1 MSSHHLLRTGLVAVL
16 LTLWVAPLP
25 AQEIHW
31 QADLG
36 LEHNDNINLSES
48 DPVSATVLEPAIGF
62 TLRQHGSTFQAD
74 VAGRAEYRDYLEGPY
89 ASEFRSFLAARGNW
103 SAIEDRLDLTAE
115 NYLTVQPVNPLA
127 ADVPSNQQ
135 QTNVFAVGPTLRFRI
150 GPTTRGLAELRYIN
164 SWAEETREFNAN
176 RWAAALRAIKDLN
189 AYSAISFNAVADRI
203 DLRDDVALPDY
214 SRYSA
219 FVRYERSTSQL
230 VLNADAGYT
239 WLRYSRAGDDNVS
252 GLLLRGHLARPLT
265 PRNALT
271 LDLARQYT
279 DAAAA
284 MMLGTSIGERIPSA
298 ISTGDATVT
307 ADSYRERA
315 AALAWVYTGPRATV
329 RIGPFHRD
337 LEYVHDIVFDQRSTG
352 AILDSTWLLRPL
364 WAIGFQARAEN
375 TRYTRVDRH
384 DHVRDYTL
392 YTGRQWTA
400 HWSWRVALSH
410 YRRSS
415 NLPDGSANANIVYA
429 GLTWAR

>member
-1 MSSHHLLRTGLVAVL
+1 MVSLDLRFVRVAATLAGLWL
-16 LTLWVAPLP
+16 APLH

-135 QTNVFAVGPTLRFRI
+135 QTNVFAFGPTLRFRLS
-150 GPTTRGLAELRYIN
+150 PAMRGLAEFRYIN

-176 RWAAALRAIKDLN
+176 RWAGALRIIKDLN
-189 AYSAISFNAVADRI
+189 VYSAVSFNAVADRV
-203 DLRDDVALPDY
+203 DLRDDVTLPDY

-219 FVRYERSTSQL
+219 FVRYERSTPQL
-230 VLNADAGYT
+230 VVNADAGYT
-239 WLRYSRAGDDNVS
+239 WLRYSGAANDNVS
-252 GLLLRGHLARPLT
+252 GTLLRGHLARPLT
-265 PRNALT
+265 PRNALS
-271 LDLARQYT
+271 LDLAHQYT

-307 ADSYRERA
+307 ADSYLEQA
-315 AALAWVYTGPRATV
+315 AALAWVYTGARTTV
-329 RIGPFHRD
+329 RVGPFHRK
-337 LEYVHDIVFDQRSTG
+337 LEYVHDIAFDQRSTG
-352 AILDSTWLLRPL
+352 VGLDATWLLRPL
-364 WAIGFQARAEN
+364 WRIGFQARAED
-375 TRYTRVDRH
+375 TRYTRVGRD
-384 DHVRDYTL
+384 DDVREYTL
-392 YTGRQWTA
+392 YTHRQWTA

-410 YRRSS
+410 YRRNS
-415 NLPDGSANANIVYA
+415 NVPDQSASANIIYA
-429 GLTWAR
+429 GLSWAR